1 VIADGIF
8 GVTRASR
15 VETTLVSKPGAQEKP
30 VGPKQQTSQS
40 AERVSDRVS
49 FFPLVP
55 QYSREGLI
63 VQPVDAISGQY
74 DDIHAVVDSFTLP
87 EKLPAEALDSV
98 SLDRLFYMLFRDDDP
113 QPIALKIIAVSQKQD
128 VLM

>member
-1 VIADGIF
+1 
-8 GVTRASR
+8 
-15 VETTLVSKPGAQEKP
+15 
-30 VGPKQQTSQS
+30 
-40 AERVSDRVS
+40 
-49 FFPLVP
+49 LVP